1 MKVTVEGFIIAKQYD
16 WGEKPS
22 FSWSAFDPTPYDKDY
37 AIVGP
42 HTIEF
47 DVPEDFDIR
56 PVRIATL
63 TRRKEELQAKVAAE
77 VAKID
82 DQIQKLLA
90 LPGATEVRS

>member
-1 MKVTVEGFIIAKQYD
+1 MKVTVAGFIVAKQYD
-16 WGEKPS
+16 WDEKPS
-22 FSWSAFDPTPYDKDY
+22 FSWSAYDPTEWDKEC

-56 PVRIATL
+56 SARIATL
-63 TRRKEELQAKVAAE
+63 TRQKEALQAKVAAE

-90 LPGATEVRS
+90 LPGAAEV

>member
-1 MKVTVEGFIIAKQYD
+1 MKVTVEGFIVAKQYD
-16 WGEKPS
+16 WDEKPS
-22 FSWSAFDPTPYDKDY
+22 FSWSAYDPTEWDKEC

-47 DVPEDFDIR
+47 DIPEDFDIR

-63 TRRKEELQAKVAAE
+63 TRQKEALQAKVAAE

-90 LPGATEVRS
+90 LPSPKEA